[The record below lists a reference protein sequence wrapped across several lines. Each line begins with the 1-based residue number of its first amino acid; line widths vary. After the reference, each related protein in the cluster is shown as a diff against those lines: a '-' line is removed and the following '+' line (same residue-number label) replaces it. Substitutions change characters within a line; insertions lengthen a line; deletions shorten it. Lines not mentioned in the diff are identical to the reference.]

1 MGLFSRICFS
11 FHILAYC
18 RNLLSDSGLKQVS
31 FIGLFSNIWVS
42 FDIFGVLQEAIER
55 LQVGVGLFSHMW
67 VSIHV
72 YRSLFTY
79 VAYCRKP
86 LSDSRLELVS
96 LIGLFCNIRVS
107 FHVCGSVFYIF
118 GVLQQAIE
126 RLRIGVGLFYRS
138 IFPYMGLFS
147 HIWHNAGSD

>member
-72 YRSLFTY
+72 YRSLFT
-79 VAYCRKP
+79 C
-86 LSDSRLELVS
+86 
-96 LIGLFCNIRVS
+96 F
-107 FHVCGSVFYIF
+107 
-118 GVLQQAIE
+118 VLQEAFE
-126 RLRIGVGLFYRS
+126 RLRIGVGLFDRS
-138 IFPYMGLFS
+138 FSPYTGLFS
-147 HIWHNAGSD
+147 HMWVCFLHNWRTAGSH